1 MKRRI
6 GISTFGLQD
15 RFGDRRAIEIA
26 KEVGADAVDFS
37 LHKGDYKNPE
47 SVYSRSEDEITSYF
61 TDLKGYADSLGIEIC
76 QTHGR
81 LKGYRLDEEWNV
93 NMRENARLDCLA
105 TKALGAP
112 VTVVH
117 SVPLIAPF
125 PVDVDPRIMHDLN
138 FRMFCEMLED
148 AKKYDVKIASETFG
162 DSPPYGVCDFFGNID
177 HFTSSFER
185 VRAVGNNADYFF
197 TCVDTGHSN
206 KAMRFGNPKP
216 ADVIRRLGS
225 SIVCLHLND
234 NDTLTDQHKPLLT
247 GTIDWD
253 DVFDALDEVGYS
265 GVYNME
271 ISLQRFGEEII
282 EDTAAYSVKILRN
295 ILNNRYGV

>member
-1 MKRRI
+1 MKRKI

-26 KEVGADAVDFS
+26 KEAGADAIDFS
-37 LHKGDYKNPE
+37 LHHGNCTDPE
-47 SVYSRSEDEITSYF
+47 SIYSRSDDEIVAYY
-61 TDLKGYADSLGIEIC
+61 TDLKRYADSIGIEIC

-81 LKGYRLDEEWNV
+81 LKGYRGNEEWDKT
-93 NMRENARLDCLA
+93 MRENARLDCIA

-117 SVPLIAPF
+117 SVPLTPPF
-125 PVDVDPRIMHDLN
+125 PVDVDPAFMHELN

-148 AKKYDVKIASETFG
+148 AKKYGVKIATETFG
-162 DSPPYGVCDFFGNID
+162 DSPRYGVCDFFGEID
-177 HFTSSFER
+177 NFTSSFER
-185 VRAVGNNADYFF
+185 VRAVGDNADYFV

-206 KAMRFGNPKP
+206 KAMRFGNPTP

-225 SIVCLHLND
+225 SIACLHLND
-234 NDTLTDQHKPLLT
+234 NDTFTDQHKPLLT

-271 ISLQRFGEEII
+271 ISLQRFGEEIVC
-282 EDTAAYSVKILRN
+282 DTAAYSVKILRN
-295 ILNNRYGV
+295 ILDKRYG

>member
-1 MKRRI
+1 MKRKI
-6 GISTFGLQD
+6 GLSTFGLQD
-15 RFGDRRAIEIA
+15 RYGDRRAIEIA
-26 KEVGADAVDFS
+26 KEAGADAIDFS
-37 LHKGDYKNPE
+37 LHKGDCTNPC
-47 SVYSRSEDEITSYF
+47 SIYSRSEDEIVSYYI
-61 TDLKGYADSLGIEIC
+61 DLKRHADSLGIEIC

-81 LKGYRLDEEWNV
+81 LKGYRPDEEWNK
-93 NMRENARLDCLA
+93 NMRENARLDCIA
-105 TKALGAP
+105 TKALGSP

-117 SVPLIAPF
+117 SVPLTPPF
-125 PVDVDPRIMHDLN
+125 PVDVDPALMHDLN
-138 FRMFCEMLED
+138 FRMFSEMLED
-148 AKKYDVKIASETFG
+148 AKKYGVKIASETFG
-162 DSPPYGVCDFFGNID
+162 DSPRYGVCDFFGTID

-185 VRAVGNNADYFF
+185 VRSVGNNADYFF

-206 KAMRFGNPKP
+206 KAMRFGNPTP

-234 NDTLTDQHKPLLT
+234 NDTFTDQHKPPLT

-271 ISLQRFGEEII
+271 ISLQRFGEEIM
-282 EDTAAYSVKILRN
+282 EDTAAYSVKILKN
-295 ILNNRYGV
+295 ILDKRYG